1 MAAVTAEP
9 LAVEEHRAHLLA
21 IGYRLTGSRADAED
35 AVQDA
40 WLRWDRLGPD
50 GRAQVRDTRA
60 WLATTVGRL
69 CLDRVRSAPARR
81 ERYVG
86 PWLPEPLVTTGPD
99 DVLDAVVAREDVR
112 IAALLVLER
121 LSPDQRVAF
130 VLHDTAGVGFD
141 DVADVLGC
149 STPTA
154 RQLASRARKAVGA
167 AADAG
172 DLPDAV
178 PEPEQR
184 RVLDALVA
192 ALAAGDVPALV
203 AVLHPDAA
211 LRTDG
216 GGIVKA
222 ARRVVVGADKI
233 ARFLVALV
241 AEAGPEMLAGARPV
255 LVNGEAGLLVPA
267 APAPI
272 VVALTVDGDRARA
285 VHAVMTPEKLSPAP
299 LDPAT
304 APT

>member
-1 MAAVTAEP
+1 MTAEP

-149 STPTA
+149 TTPTA
-154 RQLASRARKAVGA
+154 RQLASRARKTVGA

-255 LVNGEAGLLVPA
+255 LVNGEAGLLVPTDPTG
-267 APAPI
+267 PAPI
-272 VVALTVDGDRARA
+272 VVALTVDGDRVRA
-285 VHAVMTPEKLSPAP
+285 VHAVMTPEKLSPGP
-299 LDPAT
+299 